1 MNCFTRVFPV
11 YTLGVANITNPDQPI
26 RSVQRRASL
35 GVRSGA
41 FRGLAF
47 EPLRSNPPRHLK
59 ICAWWRP
66 RSEKGIRIPEIHPP
80 LFDGVN
86 FLAFWKASVSSVKMR
101 IFPKWKWKLHEI
113 AFKWKNIQGL
123 CQLWFDSTKETTWD
137 SNVQHRPGRSPSMC
151 SLLREGNSFTLQG
164 G

>member
-11 YTLGVANITNPDQPI
+11 YTLGVANTNSPN
-26 RSVQRRASL
+26 RSD
-35 GVRSGA
+35 
-41 FRGLAF
+41 RGPERLL
-47 EPLRSNPPRHLK
+47 E
-59 ICAWWRP
+59 WRP
-66 RSEKGIRIPEIHPP
+66 APFVDSLLGLFGQTRLYTCEFSPDGREIRLESESRKFTPVFWWGE
-80 LFDGVN
+80 
-86 FLAFWKASVSSVKMR
+86 FLPFWKASVSSVKMR

-113 AFKWKNIQGL
+113 ALKWKNIQGL